1 MLKKLLF
8 KYKPEQGM
16 VVRGTGLATVAALLA
31 FGCWGLYFTVTAWG
45 DAFSNPLGGLYV
57 PLVDMKV
64 NLALLIALGAF
75 LGGTLITAHII
86 GRPKTADLLIE
97 TETELQKVTWPSWP
111 ETANASI
118 IVIFTTIFMALLLFM
133 FDLILRWLTGLVL

>member
-1 MLKKLLF
+1 MLKRLLF

-16 VVRGTGLATVAALLA
+16 VVRGTGLALIAALLA
-31 FGCWGLYFTVTAWG
+31 FGCWGLYFTVSAWG
-45 DAFSNPLGGLYV
+45 QWFRVPLGGLVV
-57 PLVDMKV
+57 PLLDV
-64 NLALLIALGAF
+64 NVNVALLITLVALI
-75 LGGTLITAHII
+75 GGVLITANIL

-118 IVIFTTIFMALLLFM
+118 IVIFTTILMAALLFL
-133 FDLILRWLTGLVL
+133 FDLILRWLTALVL